1 MDLGIKGLRV
11 LVTAGANGIGREVAR
26 AFVEEGARVH
36 VCDVDREAIA
46 DLARTDPAITSSFC
60 DVADR
65 KQVADLFATT
75 IDRLGGLDVLVNNAG
90 IAGPTGRVEEINPED
105 WDRCIEVCLTSQF
118 NCARLAVP
126 HLKASTN
133 ASIINL
139 ASVAGRF
146 GFALRTPYA
155 AAKWGVVGFT
165 KSLAIELGE
174 FGIRVNAILPGLV
187 EGDRIRRVLE
197 AKAQSRGVS
206 FREIEQQAS
215 SYTSLKTFVTARQLA
230 DQMLFLCSPK
240 GKTISGQA
248 LSICGDMQMLT

>member
-1 MDLGIKGLRV
+1 MDLGIGGLRV

-26 AFVEEGARVH
+26 AFAEEGARVH
-36 VCDVDREAIA
+36 VCDVDRQALTE
-46 DLARTDPAITSSFC
+46 LATSDPGISSSWC

-65 KQVADLFATT
+65 AAVKTLFDEAV
-75 IDRLGGLDVLVNNAG
+75 DRLGGLDVLVNNAG

-126 HLKASTN
+126 HLKASPN

-206 FREIEQQAS
+206 FREMETQAVA
-215 SYTSLKTFVTARQLA
+215 YTSLKTFVTARQLA
-230 DQMLFLCSPK
+230 DQMLFLASPK
-240 GKTISGQA
+240 GRTISGQA

>member
-1 MDLGIKGLRV
+1 MDMGIKGLRV

-36 VCDVDREAIA
+36 VCDVDREA
-46 DLARTDPAITSSFC
+46 LAELAKSDPSVSSSYC

-65 KQVADLFATT
+65 KQVAALFDEALAK
-75 IDRLGGLDVLVNNAG
+75 LGGLDVLVNNAG

-126 HLKASTN
+126 HLKKSDN
-133 ASIINL
+133 PSIINL

-146 GFALRTPYA
+146 GFALRSPYS

-174 FGIRVNAILPGLV
+174 FGIRCNAILPGIV
-187 EGDRIRRVLE
+187 EGDRIRRVFE
-197 AKAQSRGVS
+197 AKAQARGVAM
-206 FREIEQQAS
+206 REIQDQALS
-215 SYTSLKTFVTARQLA
+215 NVSLKTMVTARQLA
-230 DQMLFLCSPK
+230 DQMVFLASPK
-240 GKTISGQA
+240 GRTISGQA
-248 LSICGDMQMLT
+248 LSICGDIQMLT

>member
-26 AFVEEGARVH
+26 AFAEEGAKVH
-36 VCDVDREAIA
+36 VCDVDREALNE
-46 DLARTDPAITSSFC
+46 LARTDPGIWASPC
-60 DVADR
+60 DVANR
-65 KQVADLFATT
+65 AEVKALFDTAV
-75 IDRLGGLDVLVNNAG
+75 DRLGGLDVLVNNAG

-126 HLKASTN
+126 HLKKSDN

-146 GFALRTPYA
+146 GFALRTPYS
-155 AAKWGVVGFT
+155 AAKWGVIGFT
-165 KSLAIELGE
+165 KSLAVELGE
-174 FGIRVNAILPGLV
+174 FGIRANAILPGLV

-197 AKAQSRGVS
+197 AKAQSRGVA
-206 FREIEQQAS
+206 FREVEQQAVAN
-215 SYTSLKTFVTARQLA
+215 TSLKTFVTARQLA
-230 DQMLFLCSPK
+230 DQMLFLASPK
-240 GKTISGQA
+240 GRTISGQA
-248 LSICGDMQMLT
+248 ISIDGDMQMLT